1 MRSLNVTLATACA
14 ALLAGWSL
22 VCGGKEPFAVFPETC
37 ATPDGMAI
45 DSKGRLVIAA
55 PNFNDTR
62 RPAVLFRMDE
72 PGGRPYVWTRVPP
85 LEKTGLAAPMGICF
99 GPEGELYV
107 CDNQGWSGSERGRNE
122 GRLLRLD
129 FKDDKLAGC
138 AVVARGMEHPNGVKY
153 HDGMLYVTQSSL
165 SGIRHP
171 SGKLVS
177 GVYRFRPTDRDV
189 VVKNTREDPQLILTV
204 VTRNPF
210 CQYGLDGIVFD
221 SRGRLFLGNFGDGVI
236 HRVTFGSDG
245 GVASITE
252 FARTDFD
259 YSDPSSKDF
268 LSRATKAKMRTTD
281 GMCVDA
287 EDNIYVADFS
297 NNAIAKVTP
306 DGSVSVV
313 WQCPDGNGMDGGLN
327 QPGEPIVWR
336 GNLVISNFDAV
347 VSPDK
352 VNTRTDLPCTL
363 SFLAIAEG
371 HVQGVVNEVLAN
383 VAKLRAARPDA
394 RPMAF
399 WDFDGTILKGDISE
413 GLEENGVKKFAGLVE
428 ETIKA
433 GLSPVYSGDEGWR
446 QYRDAD
452 YPRMNAIGRWLAWP
466 YNAQIYEGVEAARL
480 ERFCEE
486 KVEGV
491 YRRWYFSSSLAI
503 WRALGEAGV
512 ENYVVSASPEVFVRS
527 AAASLGVAP
536 SRVRAIRVEIDGGRM
551 TTRVVHPVPFG
562 EGKVENVRQLV
573 LSRPGGVAVAGFGNS
588 YSTDGAFLRYIAS
601 QPLPGGAKGFAMM
614 INGGSEKPGFEGL
627 FRRVEQR
634 ATGAE

>member
-252 FARTDFD
+252 FAKTDFD

-297 NNAIAKVTP
+297 NNAIAKVSP
-306 DGSVSVV
+306 NGAVSVV
-313 WQCPDGNGMDGGLN
+313 RQDPDGDGKNGGLN
-327 QPGEPIVWR
+327 QPGEPIVWKGR
-336 GNLVISNFDAV
+336 LVVSNFDAV
-347 VSPDK
+347 IGPDK
-352 VNTRTDLPCTL
+352 VNTKKDFPCTL
-363 SFLAIAEG
+363 S
-371 HVQGVVNEVLAN
+371 EV
-383 VAKLRAARPDA
+383 
-394 RPMAF
+394 
-399 WDFDGTILKGDISE
+399 
-413 GLEENGVKKFAGLVE
+413 
-428 ETIKA
+428 
-433 GLSPVYSGDEGWR
+433 
-446 QYRDAD
+446 
-452 YPRMNAIGRWLAWP
+452 
-466 YNAQIYEGVEAARL
+466 
-480 ERFCEE
+480 
-486 KVEGV
+486 
-491 YRRWYFSSSLAI
+491 
-503 WRALGEAGV
+503 
-512 ENYVVSASPEVFVRS
+512 
-527 AAASLGVAP
+527 
-536 SRVRAIRVEIDGGRM
+536 
-551 TTRVVHPVPFG
+551 
-562 EGKVENVRQLV
+562 
-573 LSRPGGVAVAGFGNS
+573 
-588 YSTDGAFLRYIAS
+588 
-601 QPLPGGAKGFAMM
+601 
-614 INGGSEKPGFEGL
+614 
-627 FRRVEQR
+627 
-634 ATGAE
+634 ATY